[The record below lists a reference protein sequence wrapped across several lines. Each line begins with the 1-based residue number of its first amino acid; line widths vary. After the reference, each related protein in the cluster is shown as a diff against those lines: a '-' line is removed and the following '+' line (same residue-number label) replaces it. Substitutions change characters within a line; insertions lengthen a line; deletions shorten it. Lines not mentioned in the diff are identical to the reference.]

1 MSKCRFGGAEGTE
14 KSVFELMEW
23 PSGEGWLHDE
33 SSCPCRVELKAHMSV
48 SCRWARC
55 AVEEGHDVER
65 VTETLRAI
73 RREKIDESA
82 SDVVGYGMVTRCH
95 QHCGVPQISTSQSSG
110 HSSCAR
116 KTVARSRDVF
126 PKMVFS
132 ILPRGLC
139 VPEVCDVRTELVPCM
154 DRQL

>member
-95 QHCGVPQISTSQSSG
+95 QHCGGATDQYITEQWTFQLCEEDGGEKPG
-110 HSSCAR
+110 
-116 KTVARSRDVF
+116 
-126 PKMVFS
+126 
-132 ILPRGLC
+132 C
-139 VPEVCDVRTELVPCM
+139 VPEDGVFHSPERLVCS
-154 DRQL
+154 